1 MDKCEMPVKGF
12 MNPYI
17 IDTKTN
23 VFSED
28 RDRDIPDPIKN
39 KFYPLGNT
47 ACGEPRDWLFK
58 DKYTYTDMNPLNP
71 PTVQYEFYVHVPNDV
86 WSKRVTRHDWVK
98 LVKMN
103 RALFL

>member
-17 IDTKTN
+17 IDTKTP
-23 VFSED
+23 FSKD
-28 RDRDIPDPIKN
+28 QDQDIPDPIKD
-39 KFYPLGNT
+39 KVYPLGNT
-47 ACGEPRDWLFK
+47 ACGEPRDWFFFK
-58 DKYTYTDMNPLNP
+58 KYTYTETNP
-71 PTVQYEFYVHVPNDV
+71 PRVEYEFRVNVLNDI
-86 WSKRVTRHDWVK
+86 WSKRVTRHAWVN